1 MDPQIALL
9 LVIIGVA
16 LVLFA
21 LERVPAD
28 VVALGV
34 MIILILSGI
43 LTPEEAFA
51 GFGSSTV
58 MLILGLLIQTAA
70 LSRTGVVDYA
80 GRLIYRYTGSSPN
93 RVLIIVMVSVGVL
106 SAFMSN
112 TAATAFFVPLVI
124 GIARRAKMSPSKLLM
139 PLAFAS
145 ILSSSV
151 TLVSTS
157 TNILVSG
164 LMVRYGLESID
175 MLELAPVGI
184 PIAVVGIF
192 YMYFIGRRL
201 IPDRFS
207 PEEVEGGLESRL
219 YLTEIIVT
227 DESPL
232 AGKTLSE
239 TSLGRDLDLRV
250 LRIVREKKR
259 YLVPRADQRLEDG
272 DVLLVEGGRDEIL
285 KVKSMNGVGIK
296 ADVRLGDPLLNTEG
310 IRLVE
315 GLVQPGSALIG
326 RTLNGIR
333 FRDSYGLQ
341 VLAINRHGQS
351 LRRKL
356 SVIRLQLGDVLLIQG
371 EPERLAE
378 LERDDIVRVLE
389 PVAAVI
395 PHPRRARVAIAIF
408 AGSLLVAAL
417 NVLPLAVTVLIGA
430 LLVFLTRCITPEEAY
445 RDVEWKAL
453 ILIGSMLALGVAM
466 DYTGTADFIAQ
477 QIVNLVGGLSPMLL
491 LTGFFVVTVLL
502 TQPMS
507 NQAAAVVVIP
517 VAIQTALQLNFDPRP
532 FAIMIAVAASCSYM
546 TPLEP
551 SCLMVFAPGR
561 YRFVDFLRV
570 GTLLTV
576 LVYFV
581 AILLVPMIWSVNPA

>member
-1 MDPQIALL
+1 MDPQIAQL

-16 LVLFA
+16 LVMIA

-34 MIILILSGI
+34 MIVLILSGI

-70 LSRTGVVDYA
+70 LTRTGVVDYA
-80 GRLIYRYTGSSPN
+80 GRLIYRYTGSNPN

-164 LMVRYGLESID
+164 LMVRYGLAPID
-175 MLELAPVGI
+175 MFELAPVGI
-184 PIAVVGIF
+184 PIAVVGII

-201 IPDRFS
+201 IPDRFTQ
-207 PEEVEGGLESRL
+207 EEIEGGLESRL
-219 YLTEIIVT
+219 YLSEILVT
-227 DESPL
+227 AESPL

-239 TSLGRDLDLRV
+239 SSLGRDLDLRV

-333 FRDSYGLQ
+333 FRDRYGLQ
-341 VLAINRHGQS
+341 VLAINRHGES

-356 SVIRLQLGDVLLIQG
+356 SVIRLLLGDVLLIQG
-371 EPERLAE
+371 DPERLQE

-395 PHPRRARVAIAIF
+395 PHPRRARLAIAIF

-430 LLVFLTRCITPEEAY
+430 LLVFLTRSITPEEAY

-491 LTGFFVVTVLL
+491 LTGFFIVTVLL

-517 VAIQTALQLNFDPRP
+517 VAIQTALQLSFDPRP

-570 GTLLTV
+570 GTLLT
-576 LVYFV
+576 LLIFIV
-581 AILLVPMIWSVNPA
+581 AIVLVPMIWSVNPA